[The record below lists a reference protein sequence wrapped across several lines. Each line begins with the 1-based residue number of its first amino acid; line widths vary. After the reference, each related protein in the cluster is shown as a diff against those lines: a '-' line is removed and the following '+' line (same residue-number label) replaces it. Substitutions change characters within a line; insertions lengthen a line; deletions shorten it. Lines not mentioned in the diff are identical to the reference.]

1 MSEMPNPVTGHCLCG
16 NLSYSVQDVEPMTVA
31 LCHCEDCRRQSG
43 APFSVNVAVDR
54 DALVLEGASKTY
66 VTVGDDSGETRERIF
81 CPECGSPILSILA
94 EAPDIAFLKAGT
106 LDDASWLEPE
116 MEVFT
121 DSAHPWVHDP
131 ASPERGLFPRSLP
144 S

>member
-16 NLSYSVQDVEPMTVA
+16 KLTYSVRDAEPMTVA

-43 APFSVNVAVDR
+43 APFSLNVGFDR
-54 DALVLEGASKTY
+54 EALTLEGPTKTY
-66 VTVGDDSGETRERIF
+66 ITTGADTGETRERIF

-94 EAPDIAFLKAGT
+94 EASDIVFLKAGT
-106 LDDASWLEPE
+106 LDDSSWLEPE

-131 ASPERGLFPRSLP
+131 EASERGLFPRSLP